1 MSYLY
6 KGNYKQ
12 QNEMGGTKM
21 KKREITKIVHS
32 LMVAGLAACLLAGCG
47 NAKTESSSVTAVEET
62 TDAEAAT
69 ESEAAENEAAEEQS
83 DASAE
88 ASNEENSSTE
98 TTDTDTTDS
107 SDEAEEAESDTT
119 AEATDTASSDPG
131 EVTYITDFTSIDDYM
146 GSLDSEKPAIVI
158 YNQQEGY
165 LINMQE
171 GQHYQLKAEDK
182 ILFNFENGIGY
193 GLDFEIGNT
202 FEPRNGYVVY
212 LADYSKISEDKK
224 FFLDKKLEDGS
235 IVGVSCYLAPP
246 VEQ

>member
-1 MSYLY
+1 
-6 KGNYKQ
+6 
-12 QNEMGGTKM
+12 M

-47 NAKTESSSVTAVEET
+47 NAKTESSSDTAVEET

-83 DASAE
+83 DANAE
-88 ASNEENSSTE
+88 ALAEENSSTE

-119 AEATDTASSDPG
+119 AEATDTASDPG
-131 EVTYITDFTSIDDYM
+131 EVTYVTDFTSIDDYM
-146 GSLDSEKPAIVI
+146 GGFDMSTSPVIVI
-158 YNQQEGY
+158 YNEQEGY

-182 ILFNFENGIGY
+182 ILFNFESSVGY
-193 GLDFEIGNT
+193 GYDHDLGSS

-212 LADYSKISEDKK
+212 LADYSKISEDKD
-224 FFLDKKLEDGS
+224 FYLRKKLEDGS

>member
-1 MSYLY
+1 
-6 KGNYKQ
+6 
-12 QNEMGGTKM
+12 M

-47 NAKTESSSVTAVEET
+47 NAKTEGSSDTAVEET

-69 ESEAAENEAAEEQS
+69 ESETAENEAAEEQS
-83 DASAE
+83 DANAE
-88 ASNEENSSTE
+88 ALAEENSSTE

-107 SDEAEEAESDTT
+107 SDESGKAESDTT
-119 AEATDTASSDPG
+119 AEATDTALSDPG

-146 GSLDSEKPAIVI
+146 GGLDSEKPAIVI

-182 ILFNFENGIGY
+182 ILFNFESSVGY
-193 GLDFEIGNT
+193 GYDHDLGSS

-212 LADYSKISEDKK
+212 LADYSKISEDKN
-224 FFLDKKLEDGS
+224 FYLRKKLEDGS

>member
-1 MSYLY
+1 
-6 KGNYKQ
+6 
-12 QNEMGGTKM
+12 M

-47 NAKTESSSVTAVEET
+47 NAKTESSSDTAVEET

-69 ESEAAENEAAEEQS
+69 ESETAENEAAEEQS
-83 DASAE
+83 DANAE
-88 ASNEENSSTE
+88 ALAEENSSTE

-107 SDEAEEAESDTT
+107 SDESGKAESDTT
-119 AEATDTASSDPG
+119 AEATDTAPSDPG

-171 GQHYQLKAEDK
+171 GQHYQLDSNDV
-182 ILFNFENGIGY
+182 ILRNIKKTDPY
-193 GLDFEIGNT
+193 YDIT
-202 FEPRNGYVVY
+202 FRVDLGMGDIVY
-212 LADYSKISEDKK
+212 PQYQQFIPDYSKWVKEEEFYFEIYDKEGNE
-224 FFLDKKLEDGS
+224 LG
-235 IVGVSCYLAPP
+235 GVTCYLTPADVYLNSPAG
-246 VEQ
+246 E